1 MGQRLIQPNTNTN
14 RQYYSIKRQNLTK
27 NKYKEEILLY
37 TVKTQSQAK
46 IHPQKNAQT
55 KNRFDGKTVFRLY

>member
-37 TVKTQSQAK
+37 TVKTQSEAK
-46 IHPQKNAQT
+46 IQPPKNT